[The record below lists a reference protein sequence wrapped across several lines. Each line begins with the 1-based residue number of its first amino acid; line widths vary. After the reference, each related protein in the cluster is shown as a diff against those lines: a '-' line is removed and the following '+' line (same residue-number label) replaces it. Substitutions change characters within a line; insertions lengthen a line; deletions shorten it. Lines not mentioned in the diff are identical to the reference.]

1 MVFRTKNHVKKVNLE
16 EVFRCVGLNA
26 MQLSCFLLLFLIPLY
41 SSNLHISPLGS
52 PLLIISHHSQFTCR
66 NNNWSSI
73 QQHIQWRQRGIWYKM
88 FQMHLI
94 SSIFIFLGSKL
105 VHCIHNN
112 VLHISWKLY
121 WEIFHIGCF
130 IDEKPFLWILPM
142 SDDSNN

>member
-1 MVFRTKNHVKKVNLE
+1 MFRSPLSIYVFIISYFSICILKFLFLTFNWKWYLEHKIMSKKKKKME

-52 PLLIISHHSQFTCR
+52 PLLIISHHSQFTWR
-66 NNNWSSI
+66 NNNWFSI

-94 SSIFIFLGSKL
+94 SSIFIF
-105 VHCIHNN
+105 
-112 VLHISWKLY
+112 
-121 WEIFHIGCF
+121 
-130 IDEKPFLWILPM
+130 
-142 SDDSNN
+142 

>member
-1 MVFRTKNHVKKVNLE
+1 MFCSPLSIYVFIISYFSIWILKFLFLTFNGKWYLEHKIMPTKKKNLE

-52 PLLIISHHSQFTCR
+52 PLLIISHHSQFTWR

-94 SSIFIFLGSKL
+94 SSIFIF
-105 VHCIHNN
+105 
-112 VLHISWKLY
+112 
-121 WEIFHIGCF
+121 
-130 IDEKPFLWILPM
+130 
-142 SDDSNN
+142 